1 MHAAVRSPLGKT
13 WSRDDDRAR
22 EDERER
28 KPRGWTGYRER
39 IIKTNG
45 IIVKINLLKNFIK
58 CGEENEIE
66 FKRVRE
72 REKERMESGN
82 ILNSKQDSH
91 LQMTSRCVNIGVS
104 CGHCV
109 QEVFYCNRLQP
120 APHFVHAGVL
130 LLIHRP
136 HPSPLPLPLKLPPS
150 TIFTQL

>member
-66 FKRVRE
+66 LKRVRE
-72 REKERMESGN
+72 RERKDGIWEYFKLETRFTSADDKSLCQHRR
-82 ILNSKQDSH
+82 ILWPLCPGGILLQSSPTSTSFRPRRCTSSH
-91 LQMTSRCVNIGVS
+91 PPSTSLS
-104 CGHCV
+104 S
-109 QEVFYCNRLQP
+109 
-120 APHFVHAGVL
+120 
-130 LLIHRP
+130 
-136 HPSPLPLPLKLPPS
+136 PSLKLPPS